1 MIPTRRHHPTA
12 RKVSPGR
19 AALAQRGLTL
29 LEVMISM
36 AIMVGL
42 FIVIYATFNATRRTY
57 AKVTKIQDRW
67 HVVRNGMSR
76 MTQDLSMAYVSL
88 NENMSEVNRRT
99 YFRYTKG
106 DFGDELRFS
115 TFAHRRLYK
124 DANES
129 DQCIVQ
135 YFLAPDP
142 DDRSKISLFRRETR
156 RLANEEPEKIPGE
169 AYVLINDVVDVR
181 YEFFDKTQ
189 DKWQEDWDTTA
200 LDGQPNRLPH
210 RIRIFLTINSEI
222 GNEVVLVT
230 QVAPALTDGIVL
242 TPSGTGTATSGT
254 STSSRSANPFASK
267 WTNLQGRS
275 SSLGTSRSTG
285 TTGTK

>member
-1 MIPTRRHHPTA
+1 MSLRSRT
-12 RKVSPGR
+12 
-19 AALAQRGLTL
+19 LAQRGLTL

-42 FIVIYATFNATRRTY
+42 FVIVYATFNSTRKTF

-76 MTQDLSMAYVSL
+76 MTQDLNMAYVSL
-88 NENMSEVNRRT
+88 GENLNEVNRRT

-106 DFGDELRFS
+106 DYGDELRFS
-115 TFAHRRLYK
+115 SFAHRRLYK

-129 DQCIVQ
+129 DQCIIQ

-142 DDRSKISLFRRETR
+142 DDHSVTSLFRRETR
-156 RLANEEPEKIPGE
+156 RLAYEEPEKIPGE
-169 AYVLINDVVDVR
+169 AYVLIDNVLDVR

-189 DKWQEDWDTTA
+189 DKWEESWDTTA
-200 LDGQPNRLPH
+200 VDGQPNRLPN
-210 RIRIFLTINSEI
+210 RIRVYLTIRSEI

-230 QVAPALTDGIVL
+230 QVSPALTDGIVL
-242 TPSGTGTATSGT
+242 SPGAAGGAGT
-254 STSSRSANPFASK
+254 SAPTTPGGKSANPFASS
-267 WTNLQGRS
+267 WTNLRGS
-275 SSLGTSRSTG
+275 SRTGTG
-285 TTGTK
+285 TTGTKGGTKR

>member
-1 MIPTRRHHPTA
+1 MSPTSRTR
-12 RKVSPGR
+12 
-19 AALAQRGLTL
+19 AQRGLTL

-42 FIVIYATFNATRRTY
+42 FIIIYGTFNATRKTY

-88 NENMSEVNRRT
+88 NENMSQQNRRT

-106 DFGDELRFS
+106 NFGHELRFS
-115 TFAHRRLYK
+115 SFAHRRLYK

-129 DQCIVQ
+129 DQCIIQ

-142 DDRSKISLFRRETR
+142 DDHAVTSLFRRETR

-169 AYVLINDVVDVR
+169 AYVLVDDVVDIR

-189 DKWQEDWDTTA
+189 DKWQDDWDTTTV
-200 LDGQPNRLPH
+200 DGQPNRLPQ
-210 RIRIFLTINSEI
+210 RIRVYLTVKSEI

-230 QVAPALTDGIVL
+230 QVAPALSDGIVL
-242 TPSGTGTATSGT
+242 NPVLVGGATAGSATTGK
-254 STSSRSANPFASK
+254 SANPFAAKWSNLKSK
-267 WTNLQGRS
+267 S
-275 SSLGTSRSTG
+275 SSLGRSGSTGSTG
-285 TTGTK
+285 TKR

>member
-1 MIPTRRHHPTA
+1 MRLTA
-12 RKVSPGR
+12 RTR
-19 AALAQRGLTL
+19 AQRGLTL

-42 FIVIYATFNATRRTY
+42 FIIIYGTFNATRKTY

-88 NENMSEVNRRT
+88 NENMSEQNRRT

-106 DFGDELRFS
+106 DYGDELRFS
-115 TFAHRRLYK
+115 SFAHRRLYK

-129 DQCIVQ
+129 DQCIIQ

-142 DDRSKISLFRRETR
+142 DDRDVTSLFRRETR
-156 RLANEEPEKIPGE
+156 RLANEEPGKIPGE
-169 AYVLINDVVDVR
+169 AYVLVDDVVDIR

-189 DKWQEDWDTTA
+189 DKWQDDWDTTTV
-200 LDGQPNRLPH
+200 DGQPNRIPQ
-210 RIRIFLTINSEI
+210 RIRIYLTVKSEI

-242 TPSGTGTATSGT
+242 NPATGGATPSAASTTGK
-254 STSSRSANPFASK
+254 SANPFASS
-267 WTNLQGRS
+267 WTNLQGKS
-275 SSLGTSRSTG
+275 STLGKTGTKGSTG
-285 TTGTK
+285 TKR

>member
-1 MIPTRRHHPTA
+1 VRPAA
-12 RKVSPGR
+12 RT
-19 AALAQRGLTL
+19 LAQRGLTL

-42 FIVIYATFNATRRTY
+42 FIIVYATFNSTRRTY

-67 HVVRNGMSR
+67 HVVRNGLAR

-88 NENMSEVNRRT
+88 NENMSEVDRRT
-99 YFRYTKG
+99 YFRFTKG
-106 DFGDELRFS
+106 DYGDELRFS
-115 TFAHRRLYK
+115 SFAHRRLYK

-129 DQCIVQ
+129 DQCIIQ

-142 DDRSKISLFRRETR
+142 DDRSLTSLFRRETR

-169 AYVLINDVVDVR
+169 AYVLIDDVLDIR

-189 DKWQEDWDTTA
+189 DKWQEEWDTTT

-210 RIRIFLTINSEI
+210 RIRIYLTIRSEI

-230 QVAPALTDGIVL
+230 QAAPALTDGIVL
-242 TPSGTGTATSGT
+242 TPGAAGGT
-254 STSSRSANPFASK
+254 STRGSSSTTGRSANPFASSWSRLK
-267 WTNLQGRS
+267 SRS
-275 SSLGTSRSTG
+275 SSLGTSRTPRTRTG
-285 TTGTK
+285 GSKR

>member
-1 MIPTRRHHPTA
+1 MSRSRRTA
-12 RKVSPGR
+12 
-19 AALAQRGLTL
+19 AQRGLTL
-29 LEVMISM
+29 LEVMISV

-42 FIVIYATFNATRRTY
+42 FVIIYGTFNSTRKTY

-76 MTQDLSMAYVSL
+76 MTQDLSMAYISL

-99 YFRYTKG
+99 YFRFTKG
-106 DFGDELRFS
+106 DYGDELRFS
-115 TFAHRRLYK
+115 SFAHRRLYK

-129 DQCIVQ
+129 DQCIIQ

-142 DDRSKISLFRRETR
+142 DDRDVTSLFRRETR

-169 AYVLINDVVDVR
+169 AYVLINDVLDIR

-189 DKWQEDWDTTA
+189 DKWEEDWDTTA
-200 LDGQPNRLPH
+200 VDGQPNRLPH
-210 RIRIFLTINSEI
+210 RIRIFLTVKSEI

-242 TPSGTGTATSGT
+242 TPVNSAGGSAGGAAKGK
-254 STSSRSANPFASK
+254 SANPFASK
-267 WTNLQGRS
+267 WTSLQNKG
-275 SSLGTSRSTG
+275 SSLSRTGSKGATSSGSKR
-285 TTGTK
+285 

>member
-1 MIPTRRHHPTA
+1 MVSTRGT
-12 RKVSPGR
+12 
-19 AALAQRGLTL
+19 LAQRGLTL

-36 AIMVGL
+36 AIMAGL
-42 FIVIYATFNATRRTY
+42 FVVIYATFNSTRKTY

-88 NENMSEVNRRT
+88 NENMSEVSRRT

-115 TFAHRRLYK
+115 SFAHRRLYK

-129 DQCIVQ
+129 DQCIIQ

-142 DDRSKISLFRRETR
+142 DDPSKTSFFRRETR

-169 AYVLINDVVDVR
+169 AFVLINDVVDVR

-189 DKWQEDWDTTA
+189 DKWQDDWDTTA
-200 LDGQPNRLPH
+200 LDGQPNRLPN
-210 RIRIFLTINSEI
+210 RIRIFLTIHSEI

-242 TPSGTGTATSGT
+242 TPQTTGGAATGGGTTKG
-254 STSSRSANPFASK
+254 RSANPFAAK
-267 WTNLQGRS
+267 WTSLQGGASSVGS
-275 SSLGTSRSTG
+275 SSKKA
-285 TTGTK
+285 TKR

>member
-1 MIPTRRHHPTA
+1 MRPTA
-12 RKVSPGR
+12 RT
-19 AALAQRGLTL
+19 LAQRGLTL
-29 LEVMISM
+29 LEVMISL

-42 FIVIYATFNATRRTY
+42 FIIIYGTFNATRRTY

-67 HVVRNGMSR
+67 HVVRNGMSL

-106 DFGDELRFS
+106 DYGDELRFS

-129 DQCIVQ
+129 DQCIIQ

-142 DDRSKISLFRRETR
+142 DDRAVTSLFRRETR

-169 AYVLINDVVDVR
+169 AYVLINDVLDIR

-189 DKWQEDWDTTA
+189 DNWQDDWDTTTV
-200 LDGQPNRLPH
+200 DGQPNRLPN
-210 RIRIFLTINSEI
+210 RIRVYLTIRSEI
-222 GNEVVLVT
+222 GNEVILVT

-242 TPSGTGTATSGT
+242 NPSTTGGVSAGGT
-254 STSSRSANPFASK
+254 SSTTGRSANPFASK
-267 WTNLQGRS
+267 WSNLKGRS
-275 SSLGTSRSTG
+275 STLGRTPSTGSTG
-285 TTGTK
+285 TK

>member
-1 MIPTRRHHPTA
+1 MIPA
-12 RKVSPGR
+12 RSKWS
-19 AALAQRGLTL
+19 QRGLTL

-36 AIMVGL
+36 AIMAGL

-99 YFRYTKG
+99 YFRFTKG
-106 DFGDELRFS
+106 NFGEELRFS
-115 TFAHRRLYK
+115 SFAHRRLYK

-129 DQCIVQ
+129 DQCIIQ

-142 DDRSKISLFRRETR
+142 DDQSKTSLFRRETR
-156 RLANEEPEKIPGE
+156 RLANEEPENIPGE
-169 AYVLINDVVDVR
+169 AFVLINDVMDVR

-189 DKWQEDWDTTA
+189 DKWEDDWDTTA

-210 RIRIFLTINSEI
+210 RIRIYLTIHSEV

-242 TPSGTGTATSGT
+242 TPQTTGGAAATGG
-254 STSSRSANPFASK
+254 STTGSSANPFASK
-267 WTNLQGRS
+267 WSSLQGKS
-275 SSLGTSRSTG
+275 SSLSTSGKTG
-285 TTGTK
+285 TTGSKR